1 MWHLLPQVMP
11 TLKLSALA
19 SNKHYHVRKREFGE
33 REGETGRRKASV
45 LQQMA
50 PFFLKLN
57 QESHFELTYPFLW
70 GEAAF
75 KSWLWVLRF
84 CPSVFFLKAA
94 ALLHR
99 QSDFRVE
106 EGT

>member
-1 MWHLLPQVMP
+1 MF
-11 TLKLSALA
+11 
-19 SNKHYHVRKREFGE
+19 FGE
-33 REGETGRRKASV
+33 GERDWQGEGQRAPPNGSV
-45 LQQMA
+45 LCAGIQ
-50 PFFLKLN
+50 KLN

-70 GEAAF
+70 GETAL
-75 KSWLWVLRF
+75 KSWWWVLRF

-99 QSDFRVE
+99 QSELRVE